1 MQHYIT
7 NPVTYILYSIKIES
21 PGELLL
27 LFFFIFYF
35 FSLNHFYLPY
45 LTNNYKK
52 VSMKPL
58 AI

>member
-27 LFFFIFYF
+27 LFFLFFIFLVLIIF
-35 FSLNHFYLPY
+35 IC
-45 LTNNYKK
+45 LT
-52 VSMKPL
+52 
-58 AI
+58 